1 MSLFNLFNKPED
13 IAIDLGEANTVI
25 VHNGKVIINE
35 PTIVAKRGN
44 KILAAGNKAKQWAE
58 SHNDGVQIVFP
69 MSDGVL
75 CDYFATEF
83 LLKDLLTKA
92 FGNCGSW
99 GQKFNMTIVV
109 PPFMTEVE
117 LCGIRTIAR
126 NVGGREVY
134 MLFSPLANAIGLGID
149 PLNYDCNLIVDVGY
163 STTLVS
169 IVAHGGIVNC
179 ISLRNGRNQLIEGFK
194 KYWLDHFELKID
206 DDMVLE
212 CVKNINQAYLGVADI
227 DRSNLLVRGKNCRS
241 GLEEDHRIDYYGLNQ
256 GLNEWFHETATAIS
270 QFLYENSPKCK
281 IMKRAYFAGSGPF
294 LASLHEALPA
304 TYKIEEVGTPQ
315 LVAAKGAYFALKHKE
330 RYSFFIS

>member
-1 MSLFNLFNKPED
+1 MSMFNFFNKPED

-44 KILAAGNKAKQWAE
+44 KILAAGNKAKQWTE
-58 SHNDGVQIVFP
+58 SHNEGVQIVYP
-69 MSDGVL
+69 LSDGVL
-75 CDYFATEF
+75 CDFAATEF
-83 LLKDLLTKA
+83 LMKELLTKA
-92 FGNCGSW
+92 FGHCGSW

-149 PLNYDCNLIVDVGY
+149 PLSYDCNLIIDIGC

-179 ISLRNGRNQLIEGFK
+179 LSLRNGRTQLIEGFK
-194 KYWLDHFELKID
+194 KYWQDHYELKID

-212 CVKNINQAYLGVADI
+212 CVKTINQMYLGVADI
-227 DRSNLLVRGKNCRS
+227 DRRNIIVRGKNCRT
-241 GLEEDHRIDYYGLNQ
+241 GLDEDRSVDDYALNL
-256 GLNEWFHETATAIS
+256 GLNEWFHETASAIS
-270 QFLYENSPKCK
+270 RFLYDNSHKCK
-281 IMKRAYFAGSGPF
+281 MIKRAYFAGSGPF

-304 TYKIEEVGTPQ
+304 TYKIEEVGNPQ
-315 LVAAKGAYFALKHKE
+315 LAAAKGAYFALKHKE